1 MPAEAQLCNAYARVL
16 AAVLLPQNRIYGGKA
31 KQQPQLE
38 FGYYNTTSA
47 FKIAVSVLQKYPL
60 SLAVTRSWGAAVLTW
75 HTVVLGAG
83 TPRYLSPWLLP
94 VSCWGVGG
102 HKHLQFALMEQWWW
116 DHDTHHCSALSLWHR
131 VPPACS

>member
-38 FGYYNTTSA
+38 FGYYNATSA

-60 SLAVTRSWGAAVLTW
+60 SLAVTQSWGAAEAPSVCTD
-75 HTVVLGAG
+75 GAAVIG
-83 TPRYLSPWLLP
+83 P
-94 VSCWGVGG
+94 
-102 HKHLQFALMEQWWW
+102 
-116 DHDTHHCSALSLWHR
+116 
-131 VPPACS
+131 